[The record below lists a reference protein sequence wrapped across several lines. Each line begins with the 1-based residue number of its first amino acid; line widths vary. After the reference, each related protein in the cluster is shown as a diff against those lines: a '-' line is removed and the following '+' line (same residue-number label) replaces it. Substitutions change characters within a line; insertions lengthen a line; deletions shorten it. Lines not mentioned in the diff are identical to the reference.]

1 MSQVQADA
9 QPIDDLEQLLGE
21 QSKIYQA
28 LVDLSKR
35 KRELIIKGGTA
46 EFERLMSGEQAL
58 LWQAG
63 RLEER
68 RFAIQQRL
76 AESFG
81 MQPGDL
87 TLITLAARCTPEQ
100 AGRLRNLQK
109 SLVDTIG
116 ELGRL
121 NEINTALLKK
131 ALGYVNAALGTLA
144 QKGPPAAAYSPSGAR
159 AAGGETRRIM
169 NRQA

>member
-1 MSQVQADA
+1 MSRVQADA
-9 QPIDDLEQLLGE
+9 RPIDELEQLLGE
-21 QSKIYQA
+21 QLKIYEA
-28 LVDLSKR
+28 LVDLSRR

-46 EFERLMSGEQAL
+46 EFERLLSGEQAL

-76 AESFG
+76 AESFD

-87 TLITLAARCTPEQ
+87 TLITLAARCGAEQ
-100 AGRLRNLQK
+100 GARLRNLQK
-109 SLVDTIG
+109 SLVDAIS

-131 ALGYVNAALGTLA
+131 ALSYVNAALGALA
-144 QKGPPAAAYSPSGAR
+144 HKGPPAAAYGANGAR
-159 AAGGETRRIM
+159 VVGGETRRVM